1 MPVGK
6 PPSPP
11 ASAPPPS
18 AESGDAP
25 RFADGSVPE
34 VPPRPRGW
42 LVFGLVAFIAVA
54 VTLLWSLSR
63 HTPFLLVGGIYFPAW
78 FSAAVI
84 GGAFATVTVLA
95 LRSFSVTRA
104 AGTGLVFFNCAVI
117 YAFLA
122 WLLLFT

>member
-6 PPSPP
+6 TPSPP
-11 ASAPPPS
+11 ASAPPPT
-18 AESGDAP
+18 ESRDAL
-25 RFADGSVPE
+25 RFADGAVPE
-34 VPPRPRGW
+34 APPRPRGW
-42 LVFGLVAFIAVA
+42 LVFGLVVFLTVA

-63 HTPFLLVGGIYFPAW
+63 RTPFLLVGGIYFPAW

-95 LRSFSVTRA
+95 LRSFSLTRA

-117 YAFLA
+117 YAFLV

>member
-1 MPVGK
+1 MPAN
-6 PPSPP
+6 PPPTVSASPP
-11 ASAPPPS
+11 PE
-18 AESGDAP
+18 ESGEVP
-25 RFADGSVPE
+25 RFADGAVPE
-34 VPPRPRGW
+34 APPRPRSW

-63 HTPFLLVGGIYFPAW
+63 RTPFLLVGGIYFPAW

-117 YAFLA
+117 YAFFT